1 LDSPLK
7 EGRHHQEQV
16 GTLDTKGGKEVS
28 NLNPRQFKVYD
39 FNAAKAVK
47 NSTGRAAAIPVDN
60 DHYSPELKK
69 HDDEAMALGN
79 PVSTKPS
86 LYSKTMSYLGLE

>member
-1 LDSPLK
+1 M
-7 EGRHHQEQV
+7 
-16 GTLDTKGGKEVS
+16 S
-28 NLNPRQFKVYD
+28 NLSNNQFKVYD

-47 NSTGRAAAIPVDN
+47 NKTGRAAAIPVDN
-60 DHYSPELKK
+60 SHYSPELKK

-79 PVSTKPS
+79 PVATKPS